1 MNEVI
6 ITTKKITLIL
16 RKIPS
21 ITILTNFDYF
31 KVNHMMRRLKLNFY
45 RAEDEMFIMKK
56 KQWRVWTIWTITV
69 MIATTMMMMV
79 SSGEDEKSKTFIS
92 RERIFLKTDSHL
104 KREDEEFAREQQRR
118 AKERHERRVK
128 SIVVDNNL

>member
-1 MNEVI
+1 MDEVI
-6 ITTKKITLIL
+6 ITTRKITLIL

-56 KQWRVWTIWTITV
+56 KQWRVWTIWTIIV
-69 MIATTMMMMV
+69 MIATTTMMMV
-79 SSGEDEKSKTFIS
+79 SSGEDEK
-92 RERIFLKTDSHL
+92 
-104 KREDEEFAREQQRR
+104 
-118 AKERHERRVK
+118 
-128 SIVVDNNL
+128 

>member
-1 MNEVI
+1 M
-6 ITTKKITLIL
+6 
-16 RKIPS
+16 
-21 ITILTNFDYF
+21 
-31 KVNHMMRRLKLNFY
+31 NFY

-79 SSGEDEKSKTFIS
+79 SSGEDDKLKTFIS
-92 RERIFLKTDSHL
+92 RERIILKTDSHL

-118 AKERHERRVK
+118 AKERHERRVR
-128 SIVVDNNL
+128 SML